1 MSPTI
6 LVIDDMADIRLSA
19 YFLLSNH
26 HYQVL
31 EAESPQQALD
41 MLKQQSVDL
50 IILDMNYSTDT
61 TSGKEGLDFLKRLTK
76 EGFAIPVVAMTGWSS
91 IDLAVQAMQNGA
103 ADFIEKPWDNQRLLQ
118 IVKQQLQVSNLKKQN
133 LSLRQ
138 LNKTLENDGM
148 LQGSTAKEELI
159 FHSTAMKKLMVDITR
174 LAKTN
179 ATILLTGE
187 NGTGKSSIAKAIH
200 QASNRQS
207 NSFVTVNMGAIPESL
222 FESEMFG
229 HKKGAFT
236 DAKESR
242 IGRFELA
249 QQGTLF
255 LDEIANI
262 PLSQQ
267 AKLLRVLESNEYEMV
282 GSSLTQTA
290 DIRLISAS
298 NGDFESLIQQN
309 DFRPDLFYR
318 LNTIELHVPAL
329 RDRLEDI
336 MPLATFFI
344 AKHSRRYACKI
355 MILASDVEE
364 KLIHYSWPGNIRELS
379 HVMERAVLLS
389 SSNTLTADDIQ
400 LRSTTVKQ
408 NNKQS
413 DKIPFMKLED
423 AEQQLLGDALQK
435 TNGSAADAAELLGI
449 SKSAIYRRLEK
460 FGMGTS

>member
-1 MSPTI
+1 MNPTI
-6 LVIDDMADIRLSA
+6 LVIDDMADICLSA

-31 EAESPQQALD
+31 ESESPQQALD

-61 TSGKEGLDFLKRLTK
+61 TSGKEGLDFLKRLNK
-76 EGFAIPVVAMTGWSS
+76 EGFAIPVVVMTGWSS

-103 ADFIEKPWDNQRLLQ
+103 GDFIEKPWDNQRLLQ

-138 LNKTLENDGM
+138 LNETLENDGM
-148 LQGSTAKEELI
+148 LQGSKAKEELI
-159 FHSTAMKKLMVDITR
+159 FHSAAMKKLMVDITR

-200 QASNRQS
+200 QASSRQS

-282 GSSLTQTA
+282 GSSITQTA

-298 NGDFESLIQQN
+298 NGDFETLIQQN
-309 DFRPDLFYR
+309 YFRPDLFYR

-336 MPLATFFI
+336 MPLANFFI
-344 AKHSRRYACKI
+344 AKHSLRYACKV
-355 MILASDVEE
+355 MKLACDVED
-364 KLIHYSWPGNIRELS
+364 KLKHYAWPGNIRELS

-389 SSNTLTADDIQ
+389 SSDTITADDIQ
-400 LRSTTVKQ
+400 IRPSKAKQ
-408 NNKQS
+408 NNNQS
-413 DKIPFMKLED
+413 DRIPFMKLEE
-423 AEQQLLGDALQK
+423 AEQRLLGDALQK
-435 TNGSAADAAELLGI
+435 ANGSAADAAELLGI